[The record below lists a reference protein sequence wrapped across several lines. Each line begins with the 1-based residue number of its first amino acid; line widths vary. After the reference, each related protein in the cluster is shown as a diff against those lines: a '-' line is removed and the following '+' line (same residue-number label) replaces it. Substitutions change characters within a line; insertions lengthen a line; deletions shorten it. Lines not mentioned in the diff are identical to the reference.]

1 MSCRNG
7 GPPGPKPPAINKQA
21 NGDSKISKK
30 IFEPLTGDIA
40 ANGNN
45 MVSPVYRAV
54 DGSNMTSDNE
64 TVYRAGP
71 TSSPPAGA
79 SPSSRNTGRVNRAR
93 PPSRAGN
100 FQNYNTYG
108 GVTSFYNA

>member
-1 MSCRNG
+1 MSFRNG
-7 GPPGPKPPAINKQA
+7 GPPAPNPPAINKQA

-71 TSSPPAGA
+71 
-79 SPSSRNTGRVNRAR
+79 RAR
-93 PPSRAGN
+93 PPSRAGT

>member
-1 MSCRNG
+1 MSFRNR
-7 GPPGPKPPAINKQA
+7 GPPAPNPPAINKQA
-21 NGDSKISKK
+21 NGGSKISKK

-54 DGSNMTSDNE
+54 DGSNMTSDDE

-71 TSSPPAGA
+71 TSSPAGA
-79 SPSSRNTGRVNRAR
+79 SRSSRNTGRVNRDR

>member
-1 MSCRNG
+1 MSFRNG
-7 GPPGPKPPAINKQA
+7 GPPAPNPPAINKQA

-45 MVSPVYRAV
+45 MVSAVYRAV
-54 DGSNMTSDNE
+54 DDSNMTSDNE

-71 TSSPPAGA
+71 
-79 SPSSRNTGRVNRAR
+79 RAR